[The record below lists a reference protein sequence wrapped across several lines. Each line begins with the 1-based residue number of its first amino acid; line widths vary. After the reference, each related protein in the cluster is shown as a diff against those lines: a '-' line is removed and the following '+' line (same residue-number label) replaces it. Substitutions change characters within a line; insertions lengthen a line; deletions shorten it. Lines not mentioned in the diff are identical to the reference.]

1 VAAWSISQGAVLT
14 IACLARTISVMSK
27 SVSVIITDD
36 LDGSAN
42 AGTVSF
48 GFDGVTYEIDLGKKN
63 RARLEKALAPF
74 IEAGRRAPRSSS
86 RRGASRPGGSLADRS
101 AVRAWA
107 RAAGLKVSER
117 GRISAEIMR
126 QYDAAH

>member
-1 VAAWSISQGAVLT
+1 MA
-14 IACLARTISVMSK
+14 K

-36 LDGSAN
+36 LDGSEDAE
-42 AGTVSF
+42 TVSF

-74 IEAGRRAPRSSS
+74 VEAGRRVPGGGR
-86 RRGASRPGGSLADRS
+86 RRGSRPGGSRADRG

-107 RAAGLKVSER
+107 RAAGLQVSER
-117 GRISAEIMR
+117 GRISADIMR
-126 QYDAAH
+126 QYEAAH